1 MAGWKELANFT
12 KAGLRKIGV
21 FARITLLAKKR
32 WIGFLLT
39 TTGAGLLA
47 GAGAGFLAGAGAA
60 DAAVTNA
67 KEHASV
73 RRSVKVFF
81 IGRVGSVASVGDWFR

>member
-47 GAGAGFLAGAGAA
+47 GAGAGLLAGAA